1 VKNRRSDCG
10 HETGQTYC
18 SGKRKIDNEYK
29 ELLKEIKYYK
39 DVLANK
45 SMVLD
50 IIKKELEEIKQK
62 YGDERRTK
70 IIPDEDEIEIEDLI
84 EVEENVVTLTHF
96 GYIKRLPTST
106 YKSKK
111 EAEKV

>member
-1 VKNRRSDCG
+1 LEGLRIAIDNLDEVINIIRSSRNESDAKEALIQRFG
-10 HETGQTYC
+10 FSEKQAQAIVDMRLGRLTALE
-18 SGKRKIDNEYK
+18 REKIDNEYK

-62 YGDERRTK
+62 YGTK
-70 IIPDEDEIEIEDLI
+70 E
-84 EVEENVVTLTHF
+84 
-96 GYIKRLPTST
+96 GR
-106 YKSKK
+106 KSSLMKTK
-111 EAEKV
+111 